1 MPAEKNLHLEHVE
14 DEIFNFGTN
23 GARESITFLRS
34 LRDLLSKKSE
44 DVSITTKFDGAPA
57 IFCGYDPSDE
67 KFFIGTKGV
76 FNKTPK
82 VVKTHDDIPKLG
94 YAGDLAEKLHVCLDE
109 LSKLDIPKGI
119 VLQGD
124 LLWVKTDLK
133 DESIDGDVYT
143 IFQPNTIVYAVLK
156 DTDLNDA
163 VRNADLGIVFHT
175 TYKGKTLSEMTAS
188 FGADVDALNSVPN
201 VWYANAEFSDFS
213 ALVGNEVAD
222 ITKLL
227 SNAGKTFRTIA
238 TANLDKF
245 LSWQKTLVG
254 NRAGLHFKTFNNK
267 FIREGREF
275 SKPKDHVQEYVEFF
289 IDGYNKRF
297 TDKVKTEKAKLAHHR
312 KLLEHVSI
320 LHSCRE
326 TIEKACIL
334 YNNFITIKNM
344 IIEKLNA
351 GVSRFPGTFVLTD
364 NGYRSVNDEGYVAVN
379 GKGSAVKLIDRLEF
393 SYNNFNSLK
402 NWN

>member
-34 LRDLLSKKSE
+34 LRDLLSKKSD

-57 IFCGYDPSDE
+57 IFCGYDPADE

-82 VVKTHDDIPKLG
+82 VVKTHDDISELG
-94 YAGDLAEKLHVCLDE
+94 YTGDLADKLHICLDE

-133 DESIDGDVYT
+133 DESIDGDAYT

-188 FGADVDALNSVPN
+188 FGADVDALSFVPN
-201 VWYANAEFSDFS
+201 IWYANAEFSDFS
-213 ALVGNEVAD
+213 TLVGTEVAD

-227 SNAGKTFRTIA
+227 SSAGKTFQTIA
-238 TANLDKF
+238 TENLDKF
-245 LSWQKTLVG
+245 LAWQKTLDG
-254 NRAGLHFKTFNNK
+254 NRAGLHFKCFNNK

-289 IDGYNKRF
+289 IDGYSKRF
-297 TDKVKTEKAKLAHHR
+297 IDKVKTEKAKNAHYR
-312 KLLEHVSI
+312 KLFEHVSI
-320 LHSCRE
+320 LYSCRE
-326 TIEKACIL
+326 TIEKACVL
-334 YNNFITIKNM
+334 YNHFITVKNL

-379 GKGSAVKLIDRLEF
+379 DNGSAVKLIDRPEF

-402 NWN
+402 NWS